1 MEEAVRLIVAMWTE
15 SRTSFHGK
23 YFHVEDAILEPK
35 PAQKPRPPIMIAGG
49 GEQLTLRYVA
59 RLADLCNVGGEP
71 DGVRHKLDV
80 LRRHC
85 DVAQRDYSAIEKTN
99 IISVPATM
107 PPSRRNASG
116 CRPAGRYAVLSAR
129 RHKPS
134 IWSVNTRTSA

>member
-1 MEEAVRLIVAMWTE
+1 
-15 SRTSFHGK
+15 
-23 YFHVEDAILEPK
+23 
-35 PAQKPRPPIMIAGG
+35 MIAGG

-99 IISVPATM
+99 IISMLLARDDAAVAAKRERLSSRGPLRGLVGTPSQAIDLIGQYQDVGVELFINSDYRNDMETHELMASDVM
-107 PPSRRNASG
+107 PHFA
-116 CRPAGRYAVLSAR
+116 
-129 RHKPS
+129 
-134 IWSVNTRTSA
+134 